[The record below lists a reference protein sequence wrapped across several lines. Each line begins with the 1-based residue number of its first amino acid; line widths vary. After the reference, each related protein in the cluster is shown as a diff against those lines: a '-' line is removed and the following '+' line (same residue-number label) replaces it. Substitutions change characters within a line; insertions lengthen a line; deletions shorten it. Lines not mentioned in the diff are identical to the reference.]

1 MNLQKFLIERKTVTL
16 SYTTLLLSPV
26 RVMFTASYRNLS
38 SRIRNCALY
47 IYIYTY
53 THMHAYKVEYVTS
66 KVIFSS
72 IYREIY
78 LLSANPS

>member
-38 SRIRNCALY
+38 SRIRNCA

-53 THMHAYKVEYVTS
+53 THMHAYKVEYVTL